1 MNPQSRKP
9 PFGTSK
15 GDGWSVSS
23 GLEDAS
29 GRSSF
34 SAEERANKLS
44 SSGGVDEG
52 VRNVDPKRSPGA
64 PASSPDNFPKA
75 SPAGMASLLDEAAGA
90 AIDAASSAGGAV
102 EEATAQITE
111 AVKEAA
117 RATIRAVSAQA
128 SEFSSNIAGEL
139 SATAE
144 MEKDRGAAS
153 MRGFARAIRTA
164 AGELDVQSPQIAD
177 HFRGAAASV
186 ESFSDN
192 LRSRSVGDLFSAAT
206 EMARNQPAAFF
217 AGAIVAG
224 FALSR
229 FLVSTGRPAP
239 STQEMTESSSAAVGQ
254 SPAVGS
260 SAAAP
265 TFSL

>member
-1 MNPQSRKP
+1 
-9 PFGTSK
+9 
-15 GDGWSVSS
+15 
-23 GLEDAS
+23 LEDAS

-52 VRNVDPKRSPGA
+52 VRNVDPNRSPGA

-75 SPAGMASLLDEAAGA
+75 SPAGMASLLDEAHEAAGA

-102 EEATAQITE
+102 EEATAQIAE

-206 EMARNQPAAFF
+206 DLARKQPAAFF
-217 AGAIVAG
+217 AGAVVAG

-229 FLVSTGRPAP
+229 FLMSTGRPAP
-239 STQEMTESSSAAVGQ
+239 STEEMTESSSAPVGQ
-254 SPAVGS
+254 SPAVAS

-265 TFSL
+265 TFTL